1 DENEQRPPCPAVV
14 REPVW
19 PSDGPGIT
27 NERAQTRHG
36 TIRHGPISWSSLLG
50 RRRHG
55 QRYFF
60 SCRRRPPRRSAVRHG
75 PWDRRGFSAERAGRF
90 SWGGSHTR
98 HWSGSRYA
106 PNGHPL
112 ESTKSI
118 VR

>member
-1 DENEQRPPCPAVV
+1 MAARRP
-14 REPVW
+14 RHH
-19 PSDGPGIT
+19 
-27 NERAQTRHG
+27 ERARADATHDVPARPDLMVITVGTTQTR
-36 TIRHGPISWSSLLG
+36 TTLL
-50 RRRHG
+50 
-55 QRYFF
+55 F

-75 PWDRRGFSAERAGRF
+75 AWDRRGFSAERARRF